1 MLKLKF
7 YYVLHR
13 HNKIVFSYVY
23 HFYIGEKN
31 LKSQH
36 SFYFRQTES

>member
-7 YYVLHR
+7 YNVLHR
-13 HNKIVFSYVY
+13 HNKNDILLCLPFLYR
-23 HFYIGEKN
+23 EKK

-36 SFYFRQTES
+36 SFYFRQTDS